1 MNFLQKKCLPVESR
15 IRWAG
20 LDVSDFECITTYENS
35 RYCKPNPE
43 SYNEILYKMNL
54 QSKECLMVR
63 NDVAE
68 DMTARAVGINVFL
81 LTDCLINKEQKD
93 ISLYPHGGFAKL
105 LNYVQ
110 ENLQRS

>member
-20 LDVSDFECITTYENS
+20 LDVSDFEGITTYENL

-81 LTDCLINKEQKD
+81 LTDCLINKEHED
-93 ISLYPHGGFAKL
+93 INQYPRGSYEQL
-105 LNYVQ
+105 LNYI
-110 ENLQRS
+110 ENLK

>member
-1 MNFLQKKCLPVESR
+1 MNFLQKNVCLVKPYDGRVR
-15 IRWAG
+15 
-20 LDVSDFECITTYENS
+20 VSDFECITTYENS

-81 LTDCLINKEQKD
+81 LTDCLINKEHED
-93 ISLYPHGGFAKL
+93 INQYPRGSYEQL
-105 LNYVQ
+105 LNYI
-110 ENLQRS
+110 ENLK